1 MFTMNFN
8 KNGANNQACLIKV
21 TLGGWSHI
29 FTVQD
34 NKSAFQCSRVLDC
47 GKKLFSPLFDVLENR
62 AC

>member
-1 MFTMNFN
+1 MMSTMNLN

-29 FTVQD
+29 FTIQD
-34 NKSAFQCSRVLDC
+34 KKSASQWVLDC
-47 GKKLFSPLFDVLENR
+47 GKKLFSPMSDVLENS